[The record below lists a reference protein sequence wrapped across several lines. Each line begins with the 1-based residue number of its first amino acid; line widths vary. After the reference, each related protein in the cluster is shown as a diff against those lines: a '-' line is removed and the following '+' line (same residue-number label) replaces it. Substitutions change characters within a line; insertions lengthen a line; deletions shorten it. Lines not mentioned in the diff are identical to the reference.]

1 MILQVVVFAIFS
13 ARHFGCSFPWL
24 VQHVQLGRWVSQDLG
39 GHMPPKKARL
49 DITGYNLFISKGG
62 KHLIKW
68 ILLGFFLRFFGD
80 SNFCSFFKK
89 KRMNYQHHLYNS
101 SRFRAFSFQNR
112 FFAVWSTGLTH
123 SFWLV
128 LICISMY
135 LSNKK
140 NPSCLGY
147 IGYFTIYAYICYM
160 GIIINYHKY
169 SDTVNF

>member
-1 MILQVVVFAIFS
+1 MLLPLVGAARAAREVGLSRFRGAHASQKSTAGYHRIQFIHLKRRKTSYKMNFTWIFFEIFWRFKFLQ
-13 ARHFGCSFPWL
+13 
-24 VQHVQLGRWVSQDLG
+24 
-39 GHMPPKKARL
+39 
-49 DITGYNLFISKGG
+49 
-62 KHLIKW
+62 
-68 ILLGFFLRFFGD
+68 FFQ
-80 SNFCSFFKK
+80 K